1 MLTDIGAE
9 DKLSKSIAE
18 YSSTVSAAARNNY
31 NNNNNVIPIDS
42 IKETKTVSHSKVLHV
57 DTEHEPVL

>member
-9 DKLSKSIAE
+9 DKLTKSIAE
-18 YSSTVSAAARNNY
+18 YSATVSATARNN
-31 NNNNNVIPIDS
+31 NNIIPIDS

>member
-9 DKLSKSIAE
+9 DKLTKSIAE
-18 YSSTVSAAARNNY
+18 YSATVSATARNNI
-31 NNNNNVIPIDS
+31 NNNNIIPIDS

>member
-9 DKLSKSIAE
+9 DKLTKSIAE
-18 YSSTVSAAARNNY
+18 YSATVSATARNNY
-31 NNNNNVIPIDS
+31 NNNIIPIDS